1 MEKLFT
7 EENKNIINKLA
18 EYLANFHKYLPRLVN
33 FSLSNN
39 RKIGDYFLK
48 QLNWHLI
55 SA

>member
-1 MEKLFT
+1 LEKLFS
-7 EENKNIINKLA
+7 EENINIINKLA
-18 EYLANFHKYLPRLVN
+18 EYLANFQKYLPKLIN

-39 RKIGDYFLK
+39 PKIGDYFLK